1 MSPKKETI
9 KKIKCHVVGD
19 IGIGKTSLLLAY
31 EKKRFPTE
39 IELRLTCFPY
49 PRFANTVVKYESS
62 NVYLWDYMEYDEF
75 TELRKLGYL
84 DTHWLPEITF
94 HCPGTPYILI
104 GTQIDLRRKG
114 TMVLNNQKPITYKEG
129 KKLAAKLKAVKYLE
143 CSALTQEGMQDLVK
157 EVVLVART
165 APKKK

>member
-39 IELRLTCFPY
+39 IELLLTCFPY

-62 NVYLWDYMEYDEF
+62 DVYLWDNMEYDEF
-75 TELRKLGYL
+75 TELRTLGYL
-84 DTHWLPEITF
+84 DTHVFIICFSVVLPSSAESI
-94 HCPGTPYILI
+94 
-104 GTQIDLRRKG
+104 
-114 TMVLNNQKPITYKEG
+114 KE
-129 KKLAAKLKAVKYLE
+129 
-143 CSALTQEGMQDLVK
+143 QEGMQDLVK